1 MTITKKNSGIEVSD
15 IIGGYLVSKL
25 YIGYT
30 VKEAKSLFNAEYK
43 KGAQQMNDY
52 TVLVDLKGEAIS
64 LAAGNNEEAIARAKE
79 IIKEQYGES
88 VATDAVYS
96 VEA

>member
-1 MTITKKNSGIEVSD
+1 
-15 IIGGYLVSKL
+15 
-25 YIGYT
+25 
-30 VKEAKSLFNAEYK
+30 
-43 KGAQQMNDY
+43 MNDY
-52 TVLVDLKGEAIS
+52 TVLVDLKGEAIL

-88 VATDAVYS
+88 VATDAVYL